1 MKMHK
6 SFLFVGIASL
16 VGLFSSCDALEDVYD
31 DPEVAVQKGQYYVDA
46 TDYAQWVYINFHTP
60 VPTITTS
67 RISLDDFSEPDA
79 PAQWDIAH
87 HRYDV
92 KTNDGAVIMTPY
104 HSFAELEAAGIP
116 ENAEWVEDEESEQAI
131 TVDMSHMLE
140 GYLVYAPGHK
150 NKEMGKWVDVDTS
163 TMPPN
168 YAMHDN
174 VMLLRLS
181 DGTYS
186 AVQLVNFMSTDHS
199 QTKGWMTVNYKY
211 PVLKQ
216 N

>member
-1 MKMHK
+1 MMIPKW
-6 SFLFVGIASL
+6 L
-16 VGLFSSCDALEDVYD
+16 CR
-31 DPEVAVQKGQYYVDA
+31 KGNIMWMPRGD
-46 TDYAQWVYINFHTP
+46 AQWVYINFHTP

-181 DGTYS
+181 DGTYA